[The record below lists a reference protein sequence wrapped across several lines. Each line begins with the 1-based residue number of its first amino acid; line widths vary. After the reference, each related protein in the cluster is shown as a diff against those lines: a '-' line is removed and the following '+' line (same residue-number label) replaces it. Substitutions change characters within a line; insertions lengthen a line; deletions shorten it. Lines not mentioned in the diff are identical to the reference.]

1 MTEQPRILIVG
12 AAGQVGVELQRSFAG
27 FGSVVAVDL
36 ESVDL
41 ANEEQT
47 RALVRRIR
55 PDVILNA
62 AAYTAVDRAESQRD
76 LAMAINATA
85 PRVLAEE
92 ALPLNALLVHY
103 STDYVFNGEKEQPW
117 VESDEPNPLNMYG
130 ISKLAGEQAIQQ
142 VGGRFPD
149 FSHQLGLWSAWQQL
163 FLTMLRLGRERD
175 RLSIVDDQ
183 FGGPTTSIEL
193 ANATRTITEGVLP
206 DDLDGPGLGWTL
218 PHDLR
223 GLNDVVRVCE
233 GHLRR
238 CGCAAQREATRTHEP
253 QATKD
258 YPTPAKRPRN
268 SVLSNEKLYDRFGVR
283 LASWQTALDDVFEA
297 LSSAG
302 DSSAHSRETDYDQAE
317 VAKPQPIRAGF
328 TTHPGDSG
336 EAAILLRAT
345 RIPQSRSWTIAPKQ

>member
-36 ESVDL
+36 ETVDL

-103 STDYVFNGEKEQPW
+103 STDYVFNGEKEEPW

-130 ISKLAGEQAIQQ
+130 VSKLAGEQAIQQ
-142 VGGRFPD
+142 VGGRFLIFRTSWVYGPHGNN
-149 FSHQLGLWSAWQQL
+149 FL
-163 FLTMLRLGRERD
+163 LTMLRLGRERD
-175 RLSIVDDQ
+175 RLAIVDDQ

-193 ANATRTITEGVLP
+193 ANATRTITEGVLA
-206 DDLDGPGLGWTL
+206 GEFGSTEEWAGLYHMT
-218 PHDLR
+218 
-223 GLNDVVRVCE
+223 
-233 GHLRR
+233 
-238 CGCAAQREATRTHEP
+238 CGGSTTWFGFAKAIFAGAAARLKVKSPELAP

-258 YPTPAKRPRN
+258 YPTPAKRPGN
-268 SVLSNEKLYDRFGVR
+268 SVLSNEKLCDRFGVR
-283 LASWQTALDDVFEA
+283 LATWQKALDDVFEA

-302 DSSAHSRETDYDQAE
+302 NTSAQGPTSTA
-317 VAKPQPIRAGF
+317 VKP
-328 TTHPGDSG
+328 
-336 EAAILLRAT
+336 E
-345 RIPQSRSWTIAPKQ
+345 